1 MRLRVEQVYPGERP
15 IALVVEQQNLPI
27 SVKAGDT
34 LRCAGYRYLVHS
46 VRGTTHSVQVGLELE
61 SQYAIRPAMV
71 LRPDSEPIADDELA
85 SVTARAC
92 HILHLLAELDA
103 ENAVAR
109 FSAEQAKCGAP
120 PDLLLAYFQKA
131 GVDDELYAVLRALHL
146 AKMALPELERQ
157 RALQS
162 VVEVVNNQLS
172 VIQMTT
178 ESRAAIGS

>member
-46 VRGTTHSVQVGLELE
+46 VRGTNTVQVGLELE

-71 LRPDSEPIADDELA
+71 LRLDSDPMADDELA
-85 SVTARAC
+85 SVAARAC
-92 HILHLLAELDA
+92 HILQLLTELDA
-103 ENAVAR
+103 ENAVLR
-109 FSAEQAKCGAP
+109 FNASEGEGP

-131 GVDDELYAVLRALHL
+131 GVDGELYEVLRALHL
-146 AKMALPELERQ
+146 AKMALPQLERQ
-157 RALQS
+157 RAMQAA
-162 VVEVVNNQLS
+162 VEVVNNQLS

-178 ESRAAIGS
+178 ESRAAIGG